1 MIDEQAREKKLLAM
15 ERARYARRK
24 ARVIVE
30 IKWLLKRRGIKVKG
44 HDDLKELHLPE
55 IDRRLREIDGTVEFN
70 Y

>member
-15 ERARYARRK
+15 ARRK

-44 HDDLKELHLPE
+44 HDDLKGLHLPE
-55 IDRRLREIDGTVEFN
+55 IDRRLKEIDGTVELN
-70 Y
+70 N

>member
-15 ERARYARRK
+15 ARRK

-55 IDRRLREIDGTVEFN
+55 IDRRLREIDGTVELN